1 MAEARTGAKR
11 FRIERLEDRIA
22 PGILSLGG
30 VFDASSH
37 VLSPESVAVAGQ
49 VHAPVSASSAGQAEQ
64 VSRFRARLAL
74 LQTEITVVANAA
86 ASRVEELLEQVD
98 RHLSDVTEGVATQ
111 VPPHLLEEIDREL
124 EQKGSEGVSLSRVV
138 ELLAEVD
145 NHLMDQ
151 DTATPSASGI
161 IRLLGEIEQQVN
173 STEPERVRTGSP
185 AR

>member
-30 VFDASSH
+30 VFDAASH

-49 VHAPVSASSAGQAEQ
+49 VHAPVPASIGGQADQ

-86 ASRVEELLEQVD
+86 ASRVEDLLEQVD
-98 RHLSDVTEGVATQ
+98 RHLSDVSEGVATH

-124 EQKGSEGVSLSRVV
+124 EHKGVEGVSLSRVV

-145 NHLMDQ
+145 SHLTDQ
-151 DTATPSASGI
+151 DNAPPSASGI

-173 STEPERVRTGSP
+173 STEPVQIQTGSP
-185 AR
+185 TR